1 MSAPGGHG
9 WKQNGVPCVLFS
21 LMHLHCHTVLLPAP
35 ESASACRA
43 AVARFATAMF
53 EGRCTELGLEA
64 TWLLLLYSQMIDPS
78 LS

>member
-1 MSAPGGHG
+1 
-9 WKQNGVPCVLFS
+9 
-21 LMHLHCHTVLLPAP
+21 
-35 ESASACRA
+35 
-43 AVARFATAMF
+43 MF